1 MCRSVLA
8 IAIVDRWIFGQRA
21 GLHERITIRVLIWA
35 ERFGS
40 YDCYGVQFHYS
51 KDLILTIGW

>member
-1 MCRSVLA
+1 M
-8 IAIVDRWIFGQRA
+8 DRWIFGQRA

-35 ERFGS
+35 VRFGS
-40 YDCYGVQFHYS
+40 YDRYGVQFHYS